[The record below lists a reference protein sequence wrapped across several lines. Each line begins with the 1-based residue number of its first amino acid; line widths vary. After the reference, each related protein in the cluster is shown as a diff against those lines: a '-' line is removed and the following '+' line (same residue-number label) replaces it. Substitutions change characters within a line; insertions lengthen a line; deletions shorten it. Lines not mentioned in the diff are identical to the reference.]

1 MFNFTKRNLKVFFRD
16 RSTVLFSLLG
26 PFVVIG
32 LYMLFLGDLWG
43 RSYRSSGVSREMMDA
58 WMLAGMLAV
67 TSVTTSMGAFGTMI
81 ADRSRKIHKDFY
93 CAPVRQQDIAAGYVL
108 STYLIGLILSFG
120 TLVLAQLYMLL
131 NGGHF
136 LPVQT
141 VGKLLLLLMLI
152 VFANSALMFFV
163 TTLLRSEHAFT
174 TVSTVI
180 GMLIGFLT
188 GAFVPVGLLPDYA
201 QWLVKLFSPS
211 HAASLLRS
219 AILEPYLEA
228 LETETG
234 VESVNRLKQELGV
247 GLSFG
252 DWEMPSGGNLLV
264 LLGTGAVFLLLA
276 GGMLSRKQR

>member
-43 RSYRSSGVSREMMDA
+43 GSYRSSGVSGEMMDA

-93 CAPVRQQDIAAGYVL
+93 CAPVRQQDVAAGYVL

-136 LPVQT
+136 LPMRT
-141 VGKLLLLLMLI
+141 VGRVLLLLMLI

-163 TTLLRSEHAFT
+163 TTFLRSEHAFT

-188 GAFVPVGLLPDYA
+188 GTFVPVGLLPNYA
-201 QWLVKLFSPS
+201 QWLVKLFPPS

-219 AILEPYLEA
+219 AIMEPYL
-228 LETETG
+228 LELESETG
-234 VESVNRLKQELGV
+234 VESVSRLKQELGV

-252 DWEMPSGGNLLV
+252 SWEMPSGGNLLV
-264 LLGTGAVFLLLA
+264 LLGTGVVFLLLA